1 MSITKSYNKQTDTYY
16 AYETTYEWSDEK
28 QKKVQRKRSIG
39 KFDPDTG
46 KVIPN
51 GKVGR
56 PSLSRLPRTSAK
68 SDTPRNELLDISPDD
83 IKKLTARLN
92 KIEEALQALSV
103 EIHDLR
109 VEVESL
115 PARNTQES

>member
-28 QKKVQRKRSIG
+28 QKRVQRKRCIG

-46 KVIPN
+46 MVTPN

-56 PSLSRLPRTSAK
+56 PSHPKQSGVPAK
-68 SDTPRNELLDISPDD
+68 SAASEKKTHSIQPGDAE
-83 IKKLTARLN
+83 KLTARLT
-92 KIEEALQALSV
+92 KIEGTLQALSA
-103 EIHDLR
+103 EIHALCA
-109 VEVESL
+109 EIHSFA
-115 PARNTQES
+115 ARDS

>member
-28 QKKVQRKRSIG
+28 KKKVQRKRCIG

-83 IKKLTARLN
+83 IKKLTARSN

>member
-28 QKKVQRKRSIG
+28 QKKVQRKRCIG

-51 GKVGR
+51 GKLDAQAFPGCQGH
-56 PSLSRLPRTSAK
+56 LQKATLPGM
-68 SDTPRNELLDISPDD
+68 NFWIYLLMIS
-83 IKKLTARLN
+83 KN
-92 KIEEALQALSV
+92 
-103 EIHDLR
+103 
-109 VEVESL
+109 
-115 PARNTQES
+115 

>member
-28 QKKVQRKRSIG
+28 QKKVQRKRCIG

-56 PSLSRLPRTSAK
+56 PSLSKLPVPSVK
-68 SDTPRNELLDISPDD
+68 SESHKNEIFDIQPDD

-92 KIEEALQALSV
+92 KIEEALQVLSV

-115 PARNTQES
+115 STRSTQEF